1 MRNKIVLFVTGCCVL
16 LLSSCLKSDENTITT
31 EIAPNC
37 QIVSFTL
44 ASDSVAGL
52 KNVKFTI
59 DQVKGEIFNSDSLPY
74 GTEIGKVVCTIE
86 YMNSYAIGG
95 IQVRQE
101 AVSDTLAWWNA
112 SDSLDFSKPVKFKVY
127 AFDAVTT
134 KEYDA
139 QVNIHRVVPD
149 SMVWT
154 LYADPVWNE
163 PVREQ
168 KVMVYANGTD
178 EAYYM
183 YVRPAAGTGY
193 RLYRSPVTD
202 ARQWTEL
209 TVTGL
214 PDDKLRLSQMSEY
227 NGNWYVPSTDGA
239 LYTSAD
245 GLNWQLMENAP
256 AVVYLLGA
264 IPEGQKQSPVLCGIT
279 KETDGL
285 RFAAMGEDLKWI
297 DGDVV
302 PDGFPVTGFGASN
315 YSAMYHNY
323 LMVVAGRTGNN
334 VLANTS
340 WGTMNGTG
348 WVLLSDVESEPF
360 NTREGVMLTQYDD
373 RMFLIG
379 GLDAAGK
386 ASKDIYTSTDY
397 GVTWALSDSLVVMP
411 ADFTARGFSSVQV
424 DKEQFMLIFGGKTS
438 PAGNELNQIW
448 RGRINRLGFK
458 Q

>member
-1 MRNKIVLFVTGCCVL
+1 M

-112 SDSLDFSKPVKFKVY
+112 SDSLDFSKPVKFKVH

-139 QVNIHRVVPD
+139 WVNIHQVVPD

-168 KVMVYANGTD
+168 KVMVYANGTN

-193 RLYRSPVTD
+193 RLYQSPVTD

-209 TVTGL
+209 TLTGL
-214 PDDKLRLSQMSEY
+214 PDDKLRLAQMSEY

-245 GLNWQLMENAP
+245 GQNWQLMEDTP

-285 RFAAMGEDLKWI
+285 RFAAMGEDLKWTG
-297 DGDVV
+297 GDVV
-302 PDGFPVTGFGASN
+302 PDGFPVTGFGVSN

-334 VLANTS
+334 VLVNTS

-397 GVTWALSDSLVVMP
+397 GVTWALSDSLVLMP

-438 PAGNELNQIW
+438 PDGNELNQIW

>member
-1 MRNKIVLFVTGCCVL
+1 M
-16 LLSSCLKSDENTITT
+16 LLSSCLKSDEKTIT

-44 ASDSVAGL
+44 ANDSVKGL
-52 KNVKFTI
+52 KELKFTI
-59 DQVKGEIFNSDSLPY
+59 DQLNGEIFNSDSMPF
-74 GTEIGKVVCTIE
+74 GTEIGKVVCTIQ

-112 SDSLDFSKPVKFKVY
+112 TDSLDFSKPVKFKVY

-134 KEYDA
+134 KEYYA
-139 QVNIHRVVPD
+139 QVNIHQVVPD

-154 LYADPVWNE
+154 VYADRVWDE

-168 KVMVYANGTD
+168 KVMVYAGGTN

-183 YVRPAAGTGY
+183 YVRPAAGAGY
-193 RLYRSPVTD
+193 RLLQSPVTD

-209 TVTGL
+209 ALTGL
-214 PDDKLRLSQMSEY
+214 PDDKLRLSQLTEY
-227 NGNWYVPSTDGA
+227 NGNWYVPSSDGA
-239 LYTSAD
+239 LYMSANGQD
-245 GLNWQLMENAP
+245 WQLMEETP
-256 AVVYLLGA
+256 AVMYLLGA
-264 IPEGQKQSPVLCGIT
+264 IPKGEKQSPVLCGIV
-279 KETDGL
+279 KENDGL
-285 RFAAMGEDLKWI
+285 RFTAMGEDRKWTS
-297 DGDVV
+297 GDVV
-302 PDGFPVTGFGASN
+302 PEGFPITGFGASN

-323 LMVVAGRTGNN
+323 LMVVAGRDKNN
-334 VLANTS
+334 ALVNTS

-348 WVLLSDVESEPF
+348 WVLLSDVESAPF

-373 RMFLIG
+373 RLFLIG

-386 ASKDIYTSTDY
+386 ALKDIYTSTDY

-411 ADFTARGFSSVQV
+411 ADYTARGFSSVQV

-438 PAGNELNQIW
+438 PESNEMNQVW

>member
-16 LLSSCLKSDENTITT
+16 LLSSCLKSDEKTIT

-37 QIVSFTL
+37 QIVSFSL
-44 ASDSVAGL
+44 ASDSVEGL
-52 KNVKFTI
+52 KSVKFTI
-59 DQVKGEIFNSDSLPY
+59 DQLKGEIFNTDSMPY
-74 GTEIGKVVCTIE
+74 GTEIGKVVCTIQ

-112 SDSLDFSKPVKFKVY
+112 TDSLDFSKPVKFKVY

-134 KEYDA
+134 KEYYA
-139 QVNIHRVVPD
+139 QVNIHQVVPD

-154 LYADPVWNE
+154 VYADRVWDE

-168 KVMVYANGTD
+168 KVMVYTGGAN
-178 EAYYM
+178 EVYYM
-183 YVRPAAGTGY
+183 YVRPAAGKGY
-193 RLYRSPVTD
+193 RLLQSPVTD

-209 TVTGL
+209 ALTGL
-214 PDDKLRLSQMSEY
+214 PDDKLRLSQLTEY
-227 NGNWYVPSTDGA
+227 NGNWYVPSSDGA
-239 LYTSAD
+239 LYASANGQD
-245 GLNWQLMENAP
+245 WQLMEETP
-256 AVVYLLGA
+256 AVMYLLGA
-264 IPEGQKQSPVLCGIT
+264 IPKGQKQSPVLCGIT
-279 KETDGL
+279 KEDDGL
-285 RFAAMGEDLKWI
+285 RFAAMGEDLKWTG
-297 DGDVV
+297 GDVV
-302 PDGFPVTGFGASN
+302 PEGFPITGFGASN

-323 LMVVAGRTGNN
+323 LMVVAGRDKNN
-334 VLANTS
+334 ALVNSS

-348 WVLLSDVESEPF
+348 WVLLSDVENEPF

-373 RMFLIG
+373 RLFLIG

-386 ASKDIYTSTDY
+386 ALKDIYTSTDY

-411 ADFTARGFSSVQV
+411 ADYTARGFASVQV

-438 PAGNELNQIW
+438 PESNEMNQIW

>member
-1 MRNKIVLFVTGCCVL
+1 M
-16 LLSSCLKSDENTITT
+16 LLSSCLNSDEKTIT

-37 QIVSFTL
+37 QIVSFKL
-44 ASDSVAGL
+44 ANDSVAGL
-52 KNVKFTI
+52 KDVKFTI

-74 GTEIGKVVCTIE
+74 GTEIEKVVCTIQ
-86 YMNSYAIGG
+86 YMNSYAVGG

-112 SDSLDFSKPVKFKVY
+112 TDSLDFSKPVKFKVY

-134 KEYDA
+134 KEYYA
-139 QVNIHRVVPD
+139 QVNIHQVVPD

-154 LYADPVWNE
+154 LYADPAWNE
-163 PVREQ
+163 PIREQ
-168 KVMVYANGTD
+168 KVMVYAGGAN
-178 EAYYM
+178 EVYYM

-193 RLYRSPVTD
+193 RLYQSPVTD

-209 TVTGL
+209 TLTGL
-214 PDDKLRLSQMSEY
+214 PDDKLRLSQLTEY
-227 NGNWYVPSTDGA
+227 NGKWYVPSTDGA
-239 LYTSAD
+239 LYVSAD
-245 GLNWQLMENAP
+245 GQDWQLMENTP
-256 AVVYLLGA
+256 AVVYLFGIL
-264 IPEGQKQSPVLCGIT
+264 PEGQKQASVLCGVT

-285 RFAAMGEDLKWI
+285 HFAAMGEDLKWTG
-297 DGDVV
+297 GDVV

-323 LMVVAGRTGNN
+323 LMVVAGRDKNN
-334 VLANTS
+334 ALVNTS

-373 RMFLIG
+373 RLFLIG

-397 GVTWALSDSLVVMP
+397 GVTWALSDTLVLMP
-411 ADFTARGFSSVQV
+411 ADYTARGFSSVQV

-438 PAGNELNQIW
+438 PQGNELNQIW